1 MVFVACLIPLA
12 RLGWLFWS
20 DALGANPIEHVTR
33 STGWWALSFLVLT
46 LAVTPFRHGLGF
58 PWLLR
63 FRRMLGLF
71 ALAYGLCHLATYV
84 WLDQFFD
91 WSGIGADIVKR
102 PFITIG
108 VLTLSLMLPL
118 GATSTAAMVRR
129 LGARRWLALHRS
141 IYVIGLLAVSHFWW
155 LVKKDIT
162 EPASFAAILAV
173 LLVWRVRFAWV
184 GSGSGSGRGDGQAA
198 QSRPAARSET

>member
-1 MVFVACLIPLA
+1 
-12 RLGWLFWS
+12 
-20 DALGANPIEHVTR
+20 
-33 STGWWALSFLVLT
+33 
-46 LAVTPFRHGLGF
+46 
-58 PWLLR
+58 
-63 FRRMLGLF
+63 
-71 ALAYGLCHLATYV
+71 
-84 WLDQFFD
+84 
-91 WSGIGADIVKR
+91 
-102 PFITIG
+102 
-108 VLTLSLMLPL
+108 MLPL

-173 LLVWRVRFAWV
+173 LLVWRVGFAWV
-184 GSGSGSGRGDGQAA
+184 GSGSGRGDGQAA